1 MWLVGV
7 VAAAACFVAL
17 ASASAHTD
25 GYRASVNGLPK
36 VQGAGHTYQLRIDVR
51 NVGRTV
57 RPFCVDFTD
66 DNGSWLIEMPALSS
80 WDSDAFCLGTLRA
93 GAHKVL
99 RAYVTAA
106 KAGSH
111 KMSVTLGVAKVYR
124 NLHRIVIDDNRA
136 LYWEQ
141 EFVIIG

>member
-1 MWLVGV
+1 LRVRVGLI
-7 VAAAACFVAL
+7 AL
-17 ASASAHTD
+17 AVGAAGCFIGASSAIARTD
-25 GYRASVNGLPK
+25 GYKAFVIGPPK
-36 VQGAGHTYQLRIDVR
+36 VQGAGHTYLMRIDVR

-80 WDSDAFCLGTLRA
+80 WNSDAFCLGTLKA
-93 GAHKVL
+93 GAHTVL

-111 KMSVTLGVAKVYR
+111 KMSVTLGGGQGLSQPPP
-124 NLHRIVIDDNRA
+124 NHHR
-136 LYWEQ
+136 
-141 EFVIIG
+141 